1 MCNQVMQL
9 DHITHILEEVLSFS
23 VFLKSQNGDNLGLDS
38 KGRVTS
44 TAQSM
49 KQAINTVE
57 QTMFLRKTTLK
68 AIISIITTFLALFA
82 LLLED
87 LW

>member
-9 DHITHILEEVLSFS
+9 DHITHILGVVLSFS
-23 VFLKSQNGDNLGLDS
+23 AFLKSQNGDNLDLDS
-38 KGRVTS
+38 EGKVTS
-44 TAQSM
+44 MVQSM
-49 KQAINTVE
+49 KQAINTGE